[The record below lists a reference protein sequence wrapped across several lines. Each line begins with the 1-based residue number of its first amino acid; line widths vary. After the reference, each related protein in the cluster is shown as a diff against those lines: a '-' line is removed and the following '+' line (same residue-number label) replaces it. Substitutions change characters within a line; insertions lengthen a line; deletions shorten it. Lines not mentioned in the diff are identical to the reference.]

1 MCGLANNEKGSK
13 LNHLLKEIIILY
25 NIVWI
30 SCDIKTNKTVDIIA
44 KMAANSGELMHI
56 KLSVSDLINIITH
69 NVIKRW
75 LRRTHFPESNGFKG
89 YWLSNK
95 KQGTVS

>member
-1 MCGLANNEKGSK
+1 
-13 LNHLLKEIIILY
+13 
-25 NIVWI
+25 
-30 SCDIKTNKTVDIIA
+30 
-44 KMAANSGELMHI
+44 MAANSGELMHI